1 MASSNPNKLSEE
13 TSSYF
18 HYAYSCD
25 LTSNLSL
32 KVGSL
37 EGSLPRPDYEQVV
50 RNPILRFAG
59 RNQSHFPAL
68 MVEAVLMREGR
79 ELHLP
84 VRTACRH
91 FVNRWAW
98 NQWLVLPIQF
108 CDIPRDA
115 LLCLTLYD
123 CNGPGEVYPVG
134 RGPKQASLPPDAR
147 RQRFLRHI
155 FAESH

>member
-1 MASSNPNKLSEE
+1 MATFSQPPGGGGKEE
-13 TSSYF
+13 AAPYF

-25 LTSNLSL
+25 LTANLSL

-37 EGSLPRPDYEQVV
+37 EGALARPDYEQVV

-59 RNQSHFPAL
+59 RNQSHHPAL
-68 MVEAVLMREGR
+68 MVEAVVMLEGR

-84 VRTACRH
+84 VRTAYRH
-91 FVNRWAW
+91 FTNRWAW

-108 CDIPRDA
+108 CDLPRDA

-123 CNGPGEVYPVG
+123 CNGPGEVFAVG
-134 RGPKQASLPPDAR
+134 RRHSSVSL
-147 RQRFLRHI
+147 H
-155 FAESH
+155 HY